1 LHSIASKSKPKNDAS
16 VAAGL
21 DCITTPNAAHLTLT
35 PKTLPEQ
42 DNETEVVT
50 NFAYHPI
57 SSHPL
62 KLVTTVDPAVLVK
75 EKLKLTE
82 LPNYYMSLSKFR
94 LSSLVMATSV
104 AGYMMAPGVFDA
116 SVLFCTAA
124 GTLLL
129 SAGAN
134 TVNQIVEVPY
144 DSEMIRTKGRVLV
157 RELLR

>member
-1 LHSIASKSKPKNDAS
+1 MQNAQSKAKTVPG
-16 VAAGL
+16 GL
-21 DCITTPNAAHLTLT
+21 DCTSASSAAHLS
-35 PKTLPEQ
+35 PKVRSGDEV
-42 DNETEVVT
+42 ETR

-62 KLVTTVDPAVLVK
+62 KLVTLVDPAVLVK
-75 EKLKLTE
+75 EKLKLLD
-82 LPNYYMSLSKFR
+82 LPSYYMSLSKFR
-94 LSSLVMATSV
+94 LSSLVMSTSV
-104 AGYMMAPGVFDA
+104 AGYMMAPGVFDV
-116 SVLFCTAA
+116 SVFLSTAV